1 MVDLPDMVS
10 PDPKSRSGT
19 IDTTG
24 ARIQVPTLVL
34 NPFVVHIDFLRL
46 PYLLHSFLLGFFP
59 RNLVLILSLLE
70 LLL

>member
-1 MVDLPDMVS
+1 MFYYSMAGVVDLPDKFS
-10 PDPKSRSGT
+10 PDPRSRIGT

-46 PYLLHSFLLGFFP
+46 LTS
-59 RNLVLILSLLE
+59 
-70 LLL
+70 